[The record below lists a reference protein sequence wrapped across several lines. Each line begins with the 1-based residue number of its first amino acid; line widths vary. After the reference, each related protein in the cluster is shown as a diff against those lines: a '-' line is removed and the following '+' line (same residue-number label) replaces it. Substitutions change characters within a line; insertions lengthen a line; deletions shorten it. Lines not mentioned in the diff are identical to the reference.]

1 MAYRRRHSTPRSATF
16 EEFRS
21 LSPEEDG
28 SSSPSL
34 AAKAIRASAAHRES
48 SLSSAYDGDSAAFS
62 SSSSSTSSSSSSA
75 YRHPGLRNY
84 HKQGSNVYEYSSLK
98 NSNGPRHGFWEV
110 LAKKAKAILE
120 DDTVAQQFE
129 DHDSNQSQILDSSG
143 SQLQTNESLDSYCKT
158 ENPTFQ
164 KDAIA
169 SSLREFGGTIKNA
182 FEEGISIMDNK
193 TADIIHETKK
203 LQLGTKTESSDTAN
217 QPMYTMASTNLAQ
230 NEAEYETQLKASQK
244 VANAM
249 AAKAKL
255 LLRELKTVKADMA
268 FAKQRCAQL
277 EEENKVLR
285 ENRQKGDNPADD
297 DLIRHQLETL
307 LAEKARL
314 VHDNSVYER
323 ENLFLR
329 EIVEYHQL
337 TMQDVVYLD
346 EGIEEVTEV
355 YPIHQ
360 IKTLSSPSRSAYET
374 STPGISCSATPRSNT
389 MLSLSADA
397 MSAFGSLSS
406 PKSPNRT
413 FKVKKLTDG
422 EVNPSPS
429 PAAEGS
435 VQQHSPSPTPH

>member
-16 EEFRS
+16 EEFHS
-21 LSPEEDG
+21 YSPEEDG
-28 SSSPSL
+28 SSSPPL

-62 SSSSSTSSSSSSA
+62 SSSSSTSSSTSSSA
-75 YRHPGLRNY
+75 SSASSACRHPGRRNY

-98 NSNGPRHGFWEV
+98 SSNGPHGFWEV

-129 DHDSNQSQILDSSG
+129 DHDSNHSQILDSSG
-143 SQLQTNESLDSYCKT
+143 SQLQTNVSLDSHFKT

-182 FEEGISIMDNK
+182 FEEGTSIMENK

-203 LQLGTKTESSDTAN
+203 LQIGRKTESSDTAN

-230 NEAEYETQLKASQK
+230 NETEYETQLKASQK

-297 DLIRHQLETL
+297 DL
-307 LAEKARL
+307 
-314 VHDNSVYER
+314 
-323 ENLFLR
+323 NLFLR

-360 IKTLSSPSRSAYET
+360 IKTLTSPSCSAYET
-374 STPGISCSATPRSNT
+374 STPGISCPATPRSNT
-389 MLSLSADA
+389 MLSLSTDT
-397 MSAFGSLSS
+397 MSAFGSFSS

-413 FKVKKLTDG
+413 FIVKKLADG
-422 EVNPSPS
+422 QVNPSPS

-435 VQQHSPSPTPH
+435 MQQHSPSPTPH

>member
-21 LSPEEDG
+21 FSPEEEG
-28 SSSPSL
+28 TSSPSL

-62 SSSSSTSSSSSSA
+62 SSSSSTSSSASSA
-75 YRHPGLRNY
+75 YTHPGRRNF
-84 HKQGSNVYEYSSLK
+84 HKQV
-98 NSNGPRHGFWEV
+98 
-110 LAKKAKAILE
+110 
-120 DDTVAQQFE
+120 T
-129 DHDSNQSQILDSSG
+129 
-143 SQLQTNESLDSYCKT
+143 
-158 ENPTFQ
+158 
-164 KDAIA
+164 
-169 SSLREFGGTIKNA
+169 
-182 FEEGISIMDNK
+182 
-193 TADIIHETKK
+193 
-203 LQLGTKTESSDTAN
+203 
-217 QPMYTMASTNLAQ
+217 
-230 NEAEYETQLKASQK
+230 
-244 VANAM
+244 NAM

-255 LLRELKTVKADMA
+255 LMRELKTVKADMA

-297 DLIRHQLETL
+297 DLVCMLFQLFLLPYLIRHQLETL

-314 VHDNSVYER
+314 VHDNTVYER

-360 IKTLSSPSRSAYET
+360 IKTLSSPSCSAYET
-374 STPGISCSATPRSNT
+374 STAGNSCPATLRSNT
-389 MLSLSADA
+389 MLSLSTDA
-397 MSAFGSLSS
+397 SGFGSLSS
-406 PKSPNRT
+406 PDSPNRT
-413 FKVKKLTDG
+413 FIVKKVADG
-422 EVNPSPS
+422 EVNPLPS

-435 VQQHSPSPTPH
+435 MQQHSPSPTPH

>member
-21 LSPEEDG
+21 FSPEEDG
-28 SSSPSL
+28 TSSPSL

-62 SSSSSTSSSSSSA
+62 SSSSSTSSSASSA
-75 YRHPGLRNY
+75 YTHPGRRNF

-98 NSNGPRHGFWEV
+98 SSNGPRHGFWEV

-129 DHDSNQSQILDSSG
+129 DHDSNHSQILDSSG

-158 ENPTFQ
+158 ENSTFQ
-164 KDAIA
+164 KDAIT
-169 SSLREFGGTIKNA
+169 SSLKEFGGTIKNA
-182 FEEGISIMDNK
+182 FEEGISIMENK
-193 TADIIHETKK
+193 TADIIHEPKK
-203 LQLGTKTESSDTAN
+203 LQIGRKTESSDTAN
-217 QPMYTMASTNLAQ
+217 QPMYTMASTNLAH
-230 NEAEYETQLKASQK
+230 NETEYETQLKASQK

-255 LLRELKTVKADMA
+255 LMRELKTVKADMA

-314 VHDNSVYER
+314 VHDNTVYER

-360 IKTLSSPSRSAYET
+360 IKTLSSPSCSAYET
-374 STPGISCSATPRSNT
+374 STAGNSCPATLRSNT
-389 MLSLSADA
+389 MLSLSTDA
-397 MSAFGSLSS
+397 SGFGSLSS
-406 PKSPNRT
+406 PDSPNRT
-413 FKVKKLTDG
+413 FIVKKVADG
-422 EVNPSPS
+422 EVNPLPS

-435 VQQHSPSPTPH
+435 MQQHSPSPTPH